1 MQTVPRNPEVAER
14 HVERDWVVGSDGGE
28 LRGHL
33 AGHLQVDRSAA
44 RETQCAGEPA
54 GVRVERDEQFSA
66 VDSAPE
72 AKVGAV
78 IGSNEP
84 AQQQQPPLDGG
95 P

>member
-14 HVERDWVVGSDGGE
+14 HVERDGVEGSDGGE

-54 GVRVERDEQFSA
+54 GVRVERNEQFSA

-72 AKVGAV
+72 AKVGAIV
-78 IGSNEP
+78 RPNEP
-84 AQQQQPPLDGG
+84 AQEQQPALDGG